1 MLIERSGNGQGRT
14 SDTRVWMRPGYSED
28 ALEKEAT
35 SRNRALDNRL
45 KEDAEEQSD
54 LPLMWGVDWR
64 PLVALEFS
72 KSLSREVIRNEILRF
87 VAERWEGHLNL
98 VASVLENDLPVKSMN
113 GSDFHDWSESFSQ
126 NLYEAF
132 DNRLHDIEVGD
143 VLNMEIIPRR
153 DGRLYLSRRRS
164 RFILDIR
171 LTLRR
176 LAHTAAVTLEQRLK
190 WHRWMIITKILD

>member
-64 PLVALEFS
+64 PLDALEFS

-164 RFILDIR
+164 RFILDI
-171 LTLRR
+171 LSLI
-176 LAHTAAVTLEQRLK
+176 H
-190 WHRWMIITKILD
+190 I